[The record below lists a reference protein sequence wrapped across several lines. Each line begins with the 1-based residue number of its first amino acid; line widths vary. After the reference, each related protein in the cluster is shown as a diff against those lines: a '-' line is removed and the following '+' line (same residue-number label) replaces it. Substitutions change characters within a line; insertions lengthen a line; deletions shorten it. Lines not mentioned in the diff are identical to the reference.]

1 MCDAYNGRL
10 AATARQR
17 QAHEGRLE
25 AILEGSRPMEKRRIL
40 RSAATGAWLS
50 TLPSLLNGSDL
61 SAEEFRD
68 GVRLRL
74 GLTPT
79 SLPPRCDGCGER
91 FTTEHAMSCRK
102 GGLILH
108 RHNDLVATWGQLCGQ
123 ALSPSTVSDEPL
135 IQTSQDV
142 RAAGA
147 NRTEP
152 TPELRGDLACH
163 GFWTRGTTAIF
174 DVRVTDTDA
183 PSNRNTA
190 PAKVLLRHEKEKKDK
205 YGALCIARRRTFTPL
220 VFSVDG
226 MHGVEATAASKRLA
240 SRLASKWKR
249 SYSELCGFVR
259 SRLSIALVRSASR
272 CLRADRN
279 PMRRTPFPMWD
290 SGTGLGLYRM

>member
-1 MCDAYNGRL
+1 M
-10 AATARQR
+10 
-17 QAHEGRLE
+17 
-25 AILEGSRPMEKRRIL
+25 ILKGARPMDKRRIL

-68 GVRLRL
+68 GVRLRF
-74 GLTPT
+74 GLPPT

-102 GGLILH
+102 GGLILQ
-108 RHNDLVATWGQLCGQ
+108 RHNDLVATWGQLCSQ
-123 ALSPSTVSDEPL
+123 AHTPSTVSDEPL
-135 IQTSQDV
+135 IQTSRDV
-142 RAAGA
+142 RVAGSTH
-147 NRTEP
+147 TEP
-152 TPELRGDLACH
+152 TPELRGDVAVH

-183 PSNRNTA
+183 PSHRNTA
-190 PAKVLLRHEKEKKDK
+190 PEKVLQRHEKEKKDK
-205 YGALCIARRRTFTPL
+205 YGALCIAQRRTFTPL

-226 MHGVEATAASKRLA
+226 LQGVEATAASRRLA
-240 SRLASKWKR
+240 SSLAAKWKR
-249 SYSELCGFVR
+249 SYSEVCSFVR

-279 PMRRTPFPMWD
+279 PIRRAHAPRWET
-290 SGTGLGLYRM
+290 GTGLGL